1 VPKDGSAT
9 RERILGVA
17 ERLMIEQGYNATS
30 LDQVI
35 AASSTSKG
43 AFFHHF
49 SSKSDLALQLT
60 RRYVD
65 TDLGHLA
72 AGLEAVSDI
81 DEPAARVIAFI
92 RFYEDGAD
100 GLMAAQTGCLYATVL
115 AEREFT
121 GTDINDLVAEATIVW
136 RAAVVDLLRPALAA
150 SRRDI
155 DIDIDVEAL
164 ADHLFTTFEGAF
176 ILCRTLEDT
185 SAMRAQLRVL
195 RQLLESLLRPGG
207 NT

>member
-1 VPKDGSAT
+1 MPKDGSAT

-35 AASSTSKG
+35 AESSSSKG

-72 AGLEAVSDI
+72 AGLDAVRDI

-92 RFYEDGAD
+92 RFYEDGAE

-150 SRRDI
+150 SRSDL
-155 DIDIDVEAL
+155 DIDVEAL

-195 RQLLESLLRPGG
+195 RQLLESLLHPGG